1 MYFSFNIFSGF
12 LLLQKCDIIQQLTRS
27 EQLSIL
33 DKLRPMEYHPGD
45 VVIRQGDCV
54 GDEDDGLF
62 IITKGELEVVDDKRG
77 KLATIYQGHSF
88 GEMALVNDAP
98 RAASIV
104 ASTEVLLLALK
115 KYDFQQICQT
125 SAGGG
130 AGQTTNTL
138 QSRLRVISERLM
150 AVRKKR
156 KENVVRVI
164 CCFVCCCY
172 SSVVDLS
179 TKNHSF

>member
-1 MYFSFNIFSGF
+1 
-12 LLLQKCDIIQQLTRS
+12 
-27 EQLSIL
+27 
-33 DKLRPMEYHPGD
+33 MEYHPGD

-130 AGQTTNTL
+130 GAGQTTNTL